1 MSATKLTVLTGYGS
15 NQTTFSG
22 ALPALNLAQGASGGG
37 ASGVVGTMGRN
48 EGVAVGADG
57 EIYLAATFAQVVGRI
72 DAPSSWQQVSLPP
85 GFTST
90 VQALSWKVIST
101 TSTPVHTL
109 TATTVDGQPA
119 VRWQS
124 PSVPAN
130 AWLYAV
136 PSTFAGAVVEA
147 SVTVRGTG
155 VVYLD
160 LYNGSADIKSAAVT
174 LSDTPQTLSV
184 STTMTAG
191 NPEFQIRTPIAQT
204 GIDVTIWNPTI
215 TQSAVTGLAHPVAG
229 VFNTPGYSGDGGPG
243 DRAELNFPGGLAV
256 APDGTVYIADTYN
269 HRIRRVDPQGR
280 ITTVAGTA
288 TLNRPGDVAVAPDG
302 TVYIADTYN
311 NRIRRLDPKGQ
322 VVTIAGSGV
331 AGYSGDGG
339 LATAAAL
346 NHPGSVAVGA
356 DGTVYIAD
364 TYNNRIRVIAA
375 NGQISTVAGTGTAG
389 YSGDSGPATGAGL
402 FTPQGIALDGAGN
415 LYIADTLNQRIRAVT
430 TDGTITTVAGTGVFG
445 SGSRNGGAATSAQL
459 AEPLGVAVTSSG
471 SDMYIVGG
479 DQSLMRVT
487 GLAL

>member
-311 NRIRRLDPKGQ
+311 NRIR
-322 VVTIAGSGV
+322 
-331 AGYSGDGG
+331 
-339 LATAAAL
+339 
-346 NHPGSVAVGA
+346 
-356 DGTVYIAD
+356 
-364 TYNNRIRVIAA
+364 VIAA